1 MSQMSQEG
9 PTTDRDRKIK
19 IIQERLKTT
28 MHPDIRKEFEGL
40 LAQLQGVEVKKVEPL
55 PLPPVKPAI
64 EPLEAAPK
72 KSVTI
77 WTPSGEIEVVRE
89 EPLKPEPKKTVRV
102 WSPSG
107 YIEVARSEESKHGV
121 EGPQSGDGTVA
132 IDVCVGDKISRSPEP
147 IPEPVK
153 PAAVGGANQAAERGS
168 PTLEETQERT
178 GGRAERTEGHPAD
191 GDATGTQA
199 QQRPVAGVKA
209 RTQQQLLTL
218 VLGTVWIIASGFLS
232 DDLFQF
238 ATFAFPG
245 VAAAGLVYA
254 ALSGQFRRS
263 RLIVLAAV
271 AGWVAM
277 ALFIGFHDCCVTP
290 AEALRHYRPLDP
302 GEHSHQ
308 LRTPSAV
315 ELEMFRLSIP
325 GILLGMVALW
335 WMRRKDAEKS
345 RTLE

>member
-1 MSQMSQEG
+1 MSQEG

-77 WTPSGEIEVVRE
+77 WTPS
-89 EPLKPEPKKTVRV
+89 
-102 WSPSG
+102 
-107 YIEVARSEESKHGV
+107 
-121 EGPQSGDGTVA
+121 VA

-302 GEHSHQ
+302 GEHFHQ